1 MRRQDSSSSSSD
13 DWAEA
18 PAKLAKDPSPPQQ
31 RDGWMDIGD
40 IIPTISAK
48 DYKSQR
54 RAGRIE
60 EQKRNR
66 ALSTIDKPGQHEREL
81 NPYWKDGGVGVPEE
95 KVEELQEPTLVKSSV
110 GDGGLKWLRRAYQ
123 RIQEQAVD

>member
-1 MRRQDSSSSSSD
+1 MDTPKSAKKGKKRDKKRKHKKRSARAKSPDQSDSSSSSSD

-18 PAKLAKDPSPPQQ
+18 PTKLAKDPSPSPPQLQQ
-31 RDGWMDIGD
+31 RDDWMDIGD

-66 ALSTIDKPGQHEREL
+66 ALSTI
-81 NPYWKDGGVGVPEE
+81 N
-95 KVEELQEPTLVKSSV
+95 KVSM
-110 GDGGLKWLRRAYQ
+110 
-123 RIQEQAVD
+123 

>member
-1 MRRQDSSSSSSD
+1 MDTSKSAKKGKKRDKKRKHKKRSARAESPDQSDSSSSSSD

-66 ALSTIDKPGQHEREL
+66 ALSTIDK
-81 NPYWKDGGVGVPEE
+81 V
-95 KVEELQEPTLVKSSV
+95 SM
-110 GDGGLKWLRRAYQ
+110 
-123 RIQEQAVD
+123 